1 MSGMFLTV
9 TSNSS
14 LDRILFI
21 EEFSPGKTMRAG
33 NAIDSIGGKGLGVS
47 LVQRALEIDTFSL
60 AFIAGQTGK
69 HLLELI
75 EQAGIP
81 NELIWVE
88 GETRINHILVEAVH
102 RRHSHIIT
110 SGYEIGDEE
119 CESFLEAYQRHLPE
133 AGWVIVA
140 GSLPGGAPR
149 DLYAEMARV
158 AHDAG
163 KPILIDCFGPP
174 ANDAIH
180 AHPTIM
186 KMNRRE
192 LNVTFGLPAGSLD
205 EISHSAEA
213 LRAKFELDNFIVTCG
228 EDGIILVSKTGK
240 WRAFGPRQKEING
253 TGAGEAV
260 SAVIPWRLSL
270 NDSWTEALR
279 WAAAAGSATVLTRGS
294 SECRPVD
301 VYRLLPEIHVVSL

>member
-1 MSGMFLTV
+1 M
-9 TSNSS
+9 
-14 LDRILFI
+14 
-21 EEFSPGKTMRAG
+21 
-33 NAIDSIGGKGLGVS
+33 
-47 LVQRALEIDTFSL
+47 
-60 AFIAGQTGK
+60 
-69 HLLELI
+69 
-75 EQAGIP
+75 
-81 NELIWVE
+81 
-88 GETRINHILVEAVH
+88 
-102 RRHSHIIT
+102 
-110 SGYEIGDEE
+110 
-119 CESFLEAYQRHLPE
+119 EAYQRHLPK
-133 AGWVIVA
+133 ADWVTVA
-140 GSLPGGAPR
+140 GSLPAGAPR
-149 DLYAEMARV
+149 GLYAEMAHA
-158 AHDAG
+158 AHKAG

-192 LNVTFGLPAGSLD
+192 LSVTFGLPASTLD

-213 LRAKFELDNFIVTCG
+213 LRQKFELDNFIVTCG

-279 WAAAAGSATVLTRGS
+279 WAAAAGSATVLTKGS

-301 VYRLLPEIHVVSL
+301 VYRLLPEIHVVAL